1 VIAQGTELNSLTERG
16 WIEHYSKLNSECEQ
30 SLNEESLPYKFW
42 DLKSQPRRSLL
53 ISDQL
58 DDYLYAISNTAI

>member
-1 VIAQGTELNSLTERG
+1 M
-16 WIEHYSKLNSECEQ
+16 
-30 SLNEESLPYKFW
+30 NEESLPYKFW

-58 DDYLYAISNTAI
+58 DDYLDTISNTAIQIHRVDNLSEKLLEVHHP

>member
-1 VIAQGTELNSLTERG
+1 MKKAYPTS
-16 WIEHYSKLNSECEQ
+16 
-30 SLNEESLPYKFW
+30 FW

-58 DDYLYAISNTAI
+58 DDYFDTISNTAIQIHRVDNLIEKLLEVHHP

>member
-1 VIAQGTELNSLTERG
+1 MKKAYPTS
-16 WIEHYSKLNSECEQ
+16 
-30 SLNEESLPYKFW
+30 FW

-58 DDYLYAISNTAI
+58 DNYLYAISYTAIQTHRVDNLSEELVELHYP